1 MVAMHRLLRYKYR
14 ELKDKILGL
23 NNQRLF
29 LKRNRVKCFD
39 TSLQVNRP
47 QFVNVKEGFYVG
59 SNSKLLCY
67 IADGFTPCI
76 TIGENFHATRH
87 FTVQC
92 ANKVTIGNDVLVSS
106 DVFMIDYNHGLNPL
120 TPSYLDNSLEVSKGI
135 IVEDGVW
142 IGNNVIILGGVTI
155 GKKAVIAAGAV
166 VTKDVPEYTIAAGNP
181 ANVIKKY
188 NFENK
193 QWERA

>member
-1 MVAMHRLLRYKYR
+1 MHRLLRYKFR
-14 ELKDKILGL
+14 ELKENICRLK
-23 NNQRLF
+23 NQCVF
-29 LKRNRVKCFD
+29 LKRNRVKSFD
-39 TSLQVNRP
+39 TSLQINRP
-47 QFVNVKEGFYVG
+47 QYVNVKESFFVG

-76 TIGENFHATRH
+76 TIGENFHATRN

-92 ANKVTIGNDVLVSS
+92 ANKVTIGNDVLVAS

-120 TPSYLDNSLEVSKGI
+120 TRSYMNNSLEVSTGI
-135 IVEDGVW
+135 VVEDGVW

-155 GKKAVIAAGAV
+155 GKKSVIAAGAV
-166 VTKDVPEYTIAAGNP
+166 VTKDVPEYTIVAGNP
-181 ANVIKKY
+181 AKVIKKY
-188 NFENK
+188 NFINK

>member
-1 MVAMHRLLRYKYR
+1 MVAMHRLLRYKYW
-14 ELKDKILGL
+14 ELRDKILRL

-29 LKRNRVKCFD
+29 LKRNKVKSFD

-76 TIGENFHATRH
+76 TIGENFHATRQ

-92 ANKVTIGNDVLVSS
+92 ANKVTIGNNVLVAS

-120 TPSYLDNSLEVSKGI
+120 TSSYLDNSLEVSKGI
-135 IVEDGVW
+135 VVEDGVW

-166 VTKDVPEYTIAAGNP
+166 VTKDVPEYTIVAGNP

-188 NFENK
+188 NFEDK
-193 QWERA
+193 QWERV